1 MNKIANF
8 ITTAIFVLF
17 CASVFSVYFR
27 TMVNQRE
34 IQIVADNIAAHL
46 KDYVEQP
53 VVLSDNGTASAK
65 RDGYGVGS
73 HFVSDAA

>member
-8 ITTAIFVLF
+8 ITMAIFVLF
-17 CASVFSVYFR
+17 CASVF
-27 TMVNQRE
+27 
-34 IQIVADNIAAHL
+34 IVADNIAAHL

-53 VVLSDNGTASAK
+53 VVLSDNGAASAK
-65 RDGYGVGS
+65 FGGYGVSS

>member
-17 CASVFSVYFR
+17 CASVF
-27 TMVNQRE
+27 
-34 IQIVADNIAAHL
+34 IVADNIAAHL

>member
-1 MNKIANF
+1 MR
-8 ITTAIFVLF
+8 
-17 CASVFSVYFR
+17 ASVF
-27 TMVNQRE
+27 
-34 IQIVADNIAAHL
+34 IVADNIAAHL